1 MKQPQYIDIPFEEW
15 RQSFSFF
22 TEVSVRFSE
31 TDMFGHMNNVTPFI
45 YFEEARIA
53 YFKQRGITA
62 QNSETMTVVASQQ
75 CDYMRQVMP
84 YENLRIY
91 VKASGLPEMRPS
103 PFITLEKM
111 SRACR
116 ALQVPSLWFKCRRK
130 AAKRSAG
137 RSGRKAFCSPERIT
151 ISLRDV
157 TSEAPFT
164 YDILTI

>member
-53 YFKQRGITA
+53 YFKQQGMTA

-91 VKASGLPEMRPS
+91 VKAIAAGNASVTLHYLGENESGLPCFTGSVVMV
-103 PFITLEKM
+103 
-111 SRACR
+111 
-116 ALQVPSLWFKCRRK
+116 QVSKK

>member
-1 MKQPQYIDIPFEEW
+1 MMKQPQYIDIPFEEW

-91 VKASGLPEMRPS
+91 VKASVAGNASVTLHYLGENESGLPCFTGSVVMVQVSKKSGKAVSWTER
-103 PFITLEKM
+103 EK
-111 SRACR
+111 
-116 ALQVPSLWFKCRRK
+116 
-130 AAKRSAG
+130 G
-137 RSGRKAFCSPERIT
+137 
-151 ISLRDV
+151 
-157 TSEAPFT
+157 
-164 YDILTI
+164 ILLA